1 MKNTRLLALVPIAV
15 LVLAQCAGPQ
25 RWPDYERRAE
35 SRMVLLQE
43 KIGDGL
49 KTGALGTAE
58 AQTHLARL
66 EDARRDYGSLRD
78 KPASR
83 DEWESFLRRLD
94 ALEADVESDLRRPPR
109 VEPMP
114 QIEDR
119 FLTLQRRIDDGR
131 STGRLTVTEASDF
144 QSRLDLIRRDY
155 LRLMEGR
162 PLTYES
168 RTDIVRRLD
177 ALELDLGRYR

>member
-1 MKNTRLLALVPIAV
+1 
-15 LVLAQCAGPQ
+15 
-25 RWPDYERRAE
+25 
-35 SRMVLLQE
+35 MVLLQE

-49 KTGALGTAE
+49 KTGALSTE
-58 AQTHLARL
+58 DAQTHLARL
-66 EDARRDYGSLRD
+66 EDARRDYRSLMD

-94 ALEADVESDLRRPPR
+94 TLEADVESDLRRPPR

-114 QIEDR
+114 RIDER
-119 FLTLQRRIDDGR
+119 LLTLQRRIDDGR
-131 STGRLTVTEASDF
+131 SAGRLTPAEASDY
-144 QSRLDLIRRDY
+144 QARLDLIRRDY

-168 RTDIVRRLD
+168 GTEIVRRLD
-177 ALELDLGRYR
+177 ALERDLDRYR